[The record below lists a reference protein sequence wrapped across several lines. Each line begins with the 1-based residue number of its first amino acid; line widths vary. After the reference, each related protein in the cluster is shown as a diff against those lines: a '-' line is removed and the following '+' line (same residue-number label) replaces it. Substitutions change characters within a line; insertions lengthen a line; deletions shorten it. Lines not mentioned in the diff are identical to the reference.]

1 MSQTA
6 GHADGEHVPD
16 PLPAGPRMPAIVQTI
31 AYWTRPTAFLERMR
45 AHHGSRFTLRLLGL
59 EPIVI
64 ISAAEEVREILLAPP
79 EVLHPGEG
87 GKIIEPL
94 VGPTSVIVLD
104 EQAHMEQRKLML
116 PPFHGKALA
125 SLSGLIGEFAER
137 EVSSWPT
144 SEPVALHPRLQRV
157 TLEIILRVV
166 FGLGR
171 GSQLDALREVLT
183 RILAF
188 GDNPLA
194 MLWTLPGVTSVGP
207 GARQTRLLEEADR
220 LIFALVE
227 ERRAETS
234 PGDDVL
240 SLLLAA
246 RHDDGSQMTDRE
258 LRDELVT
265 ALAAGHETTAS
276 QLAWAFTLLSQAPEL
291 TARLQREV
299 DSEDEQ
305 ELLSATIHEV
315 MRMRPVLPNAEPRVV
330 KKPTRIGDRTYPV
343 GTTLYA
349 STYLMHHDPSVYPE
363 PYRFRPE
370 RFLESPPGTYTWIPF
385 GGGRRR
391 CVGAS
396 FAMLEMHAVLRAALA
411 RYDIHPVTA
420 RAERARRRGIITI
433 SPMRGATVVLE
444 SRVRSRRTPLPE
456 LQTATAP

>member
-1 MSQTA
+1 M
-6 GHADGEHVPD
+6 
-16 PLPAGPRMPAIVQTI
+16 
-31 AYWTRPTAFLERMR
+31 
-45 AHHGSRFTLRLLGL
+45 
-59 EPIVI
+59 
-64 ISAAEEVREILLAPP
+64 
-79 EVLHPGEG
+79 LHPGEG

-104 EQAHMEQRKLML
+104 EEAHMEQRKLML
-116 PPFHGKALA
+116 PPFHGKSLA
-125 SLSGLIGEFAER
+125 RLSGLIGEFAER

-166 FGLGR
+166 FGLER
-171 GSQLDALREVLT
+171 GSQLDGLREVLT

-194 MLWTLPGVTSVGP
+194 MLWMLPGIMNVGP
-207 GARQTRLLEEADR
+207 GARQTRLVEEADR

-227 ERRAETS
+227 ERRMETS
-234 PGDDVL
+234 PGGDVL

-246 RHDDGSQMTDRE
+246 RHEDGSQMSDRE

-276 QLAWAFTLLSQAPEL
+276 QLAWAFTLLGHAPEL

-299 DSEDEQ
+299 DRGDGE
-305 ELLSATIHEV
+305 ELLGATIHEV

-330 KKPTRIGDRTYPV
+330 KKATRIGDRTYPE

-349 STYLMHHDPSVYPE
+349 STYLMHHDPSLYPD
-363 PYRFRPE
+363 PYTFRPE
-370 RFLESPPGTYTWIPF
+370 RFLENPPGTYTWIPF

-391 CVGAS
+391 CAGAS
-396 FAMLEMHAVLRAALA
+396 FAMLEMHAILRAALA
-411 RYDIHPVTA
+411 RYDIQPVAA
-420 RAERARRRGIITI
+420 RAEAARRRGIITI
-433 SPMRGATVVLE
+433 SPARGATVVLE
-444 SRVRSRRTPLPE
+444 SRAATGTTPLRE
-456 LQTATAP
+456 RQTATAA